1 MSDDIVADLL
11 ATPGPP
17 ARELR
22 RPDHPTGW
30 EPGATWDPTTGTGE
44 LVVQAEQDPDPALWA
59 HLIADWGLDPERC
72 AVVPGSVQVRAWDAN
87 IGAGEIRR
95 LRYYRATLVGRSS
108 STDRSDVE
116 QLCAEVQR
124 RRPRRPAAP
133 VDTPRAL
140 VAILSDWQVGKGEA
154 GGTAATVE
162 RLLEARDMLRD
173 RIRELRKLGRPAQC
187 VYLVGLGD
195 LVEGCDGH
203 YPSQAFTIDLDQA
216 EQARVVRRMLLSY
229 VDAVAD
235 LAPQVVLAAVPGNH
249 GENRRG
255 GKAYTNVATDNA
267 DLTTVETV
275 AEILAANTERY
286 GHVSVH
292 LAHDYTMALD
302 ACGVVVAFTHG
313 HTARRSGHAAAVL
326 EEWWRGQALG
336 RQGVADADVLVAGH
350 RHHLVISEASGRT
363 FLQAPAMDGGSSWYT
378 ASTGSSA
385 PAGLLTF
392 AVGRDAYG
400 ARGWGDLMVLDPGS
414 AADG

>member
-17 ARELR
+17 AREPR
-22 RPDHPTGW
+22 RGDHPAGF
-30 EPGATWDPTTGTGE
+30 EPGVAWDPTTGTGH
-44 LVVQAEQDPDPALWA
+44 LVVQAEQDPDPAVWA
-59 HLIADWGLDPERC
+59 HLIADWGLDPQRC
-72 AVVPGSVQVRAWDAN
+72 AVVPGSVQVRAWDAA
-87 IGAGEIRR
+87 IGNGETRR
-95 LRYYRATLVGRSS
+95 MRYYRATLVGRSS
-108 STDRSDVE
+108 STDRADVE
-116 QLCAEVQR
+116 ALCAQVQR
-124 RRPRRPAAP
+124 RRPRQRPTA
-133 VDTPRAL
+133 TGEPRAL
-140 VAILSDWQVGKGEA
+140 VVALSDWQVGKGEG

-162 RLLEARDMLRD
+162 RLLDARDMLRD
-173 RIRELRKLGRPAQC
+173 RLRELRRAGRPVHC

-203 YPSQAFTIDLDQA
+203 YASQTYSTDLDQA
-216 EQARVVRRMLLSY
+216 EQARVVRRMLLAY
-229 VDAVAD
+229 VEAVAD
-235 LAPQVVLAAVPGNH
+235 LVPQVVLAAVPGNH

-275 AEILAANTERY
+275 AEILAANPERY
-286 GHVSVH
+286 GHVAVH
-292 LAHDYTMALD
+292 LATDYTMALD

-326 EEWWRGQALG
+326 EEWWRGQAMG

-350 RHHLVISEASGRT
+350 RHHLVVSEASGRT

-392 AVGRDAYG
+392 AVGRSAYG
-400 ARGWGDLMVLDPGS
+400 ARGWGDLMVLDPGGTAS
-414 AADG
+414 G